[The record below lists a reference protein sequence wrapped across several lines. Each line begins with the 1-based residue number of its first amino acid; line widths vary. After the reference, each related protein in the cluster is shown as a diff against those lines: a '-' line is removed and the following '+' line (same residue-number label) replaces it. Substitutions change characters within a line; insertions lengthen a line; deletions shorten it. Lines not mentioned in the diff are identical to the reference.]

1 MAKSAIPSISK
12 APKVQKLQPK
22 SGLGGF
28 IARFKK
34 NWQLHLMVF
43 LPLAYLILFNY
54 VPMYGIQIAFKD
66 YSPKK
71 GIIGSAWVGLKHYKY
86 FFGYYL
92 WPQLVMNTLA
102 LSLYSIFAGF
112 PIPIILALVIHVN
125 TGKALKKVAQNV
137 SYIPHFISLVVMV
150 GILNTVLNPVS
161 GMIGYINRMFG
172 NVAYVDIRGNKEAF
186 RHLYTWSGIWQSAG
200 WSTIIYVSA
209 LSGVPDELHEAA
221 KIDGA
226 SRLRRVFSV
235 DFPTILPTVALM
247 LIMRFGSI
255 MSVGYQK
262 AYLMQNS
269 MNIDMSEI
277 ISTYVYKKGLKSG
290 NMSFGT
296 AVGLLNS
303 VINMILVFLVN
314 WVTNLLSDNEL
325 GMF

>member
-1 MAKSAIPSISK
+1 MAKTAVA
-12 APKVQKLQPK
+12 APNTLATTKFQRFWL
-22 SGLGGF
+22 
-28 IARFKK
+28 RFKK

-43 LPLAYLILFNY
+43 LPLCYLILFSY
-54 VPMYGIQIAFKD
+54 VPLYGIQIAFKD
-66 YSPKK
+66 YSPRA
-71 GIIGSAWVGLKHYKY
+71 GIWGSEWVGLKHFKH

-92 WPQLVMNTLA
+92 WPQLVANTIS

-112 PIPIILALVIHVN
+112 PIPIILALIIHVN
-125 TGKALKKVAQNV
+125 TGKVLKKVAQNV
-137 SYIPHFISLVVMV
+137 SYVPHFISLVVMV

-161 GMIGYINRMFG
+161 GFIGYINRVLG
-172 NVAYVDIRGNKEAF
+172 NTAYVDIRGSKEAF
-186 RHLYTWSGIWQSAG
+186 RHLYTWSGIWQSTG

-235 DFPTILPTVALM
+235 DFPTILPTVALL

-262 AYLMQNS
+262 AYLMQNG
-269 MNIDMSEI
+269 MNIDVSEL
-277 ISTYVYKKGLKSG
+277 ISTYVYKRGIKDG

-296 AVGLLNS
+296 AIGLLNS
-303 VINMILVFLVN
+303 VINTGLVFLVN
-314 WVTNLLSDNEL
+314 WITNLLSDNEL

>member
-1 MAKSAIPSISK
+1 MAKTAVAAPNTLATTK
-12 APKVQKLQPK
+12 AQKFWL
-22 SGLGGF
+22 
-28 IARFKK
+28 RFKK

-43 LPLAYLILFNY
+43 LPLCYLVLFSY
-54 VPMYGIQIAFKD
+54 VPLYGIQIAFKE
-66 YSPKK
+66 YSPRA
-71 GIIGSAWVGLKHYKY
+71 GIWGSEWVGLKHFEK

-92 WPQLVMNTLA
+92 WPQLVANTIS
-102 LSLYSIFAGF
+102 LSLYSIIAGF
-112 PIPIILALVIHVN
+112 PIPIILALIIHVN
-125 TGKALKKVAQNV
+125 TGKVLKKVAQNV

-161 GMIGYINRMFG
+161 GFIGYINRITG
-172 NVAYVDIRGNKEAF
+172 VTDYLDIRGSKEAF
-186 RHLYTWSGIWQSAG
+186 RHLYTWSGIWQSTG

-235 DFPTILPTVALM
+235 DFPTILPTVALL

-269 MNIDMSEI
+269 ANSRTSEI
-277 ISTYVYKKGLKSG
+277 ISTYVYKQGLQGMK
-290 NMSFGT
+290 FGYSA
-296 AVGLLNS
+296 AVGLMNS
-303 VINMILVFLVN
+303 VVNTTMVILVN
-314 WVTNLLSDNEL
+314 WVTNRLTDNEMGL
-325 GMF
+325 F